1 MEKLLSR
8 YAKSALWMARYM
20 ERAEN
25 SARLLHVNDTF
36 ARDDSGTQNWR
47 PMVDLNADGARFD
60 ARHGETTAETVL
72 HFYILD
78 TENPTSIRSA
88 VRMARENARTLRPL
102 ISTELWTQLNVFHNR
117 LAGLAPADISMPR
130 LNRLCASIKEACQAH
145 TGIVEGTVY
154 RDQGWYF
161 YFIGRY
167 LERADQTTRLLDV
180 KSHLLLPQESDV
192 GSPLD
197 IRQWNAV
204 LRSAA
209 GYHAFRRVYPRGLK
223 PADVAAFLLV
233 DPAFPRSIIVS
244 LRQVNTLL
252 TELKSRYRLRGGNAA
267 MEKIDEML
275 AALVSWPA
283 ADLVRAELHEFLDWL
298 QQDIGAVYY
307 DLAGDFF
314 EQLGT

>member
-8 YAKSALWMARYM
+8 YAMSALWMGRYI

-25 SARLLHVNDTF
+25 SARLIHVNDTF
-36 ARDDSGTQNWR
+36 ARDDRGTQNWR
-47 PMVDLNADGARFD
+47 PMVDLNADGERFD
-60 ARHGETTAETVL
+60 ARHAETTAQTVL
-72 HFYILD
+72 HFYLLD
-78 TENPTSIRSA
+78 NDNPTSIRAA

-102 ISTELWTQLNVFHNR
+102 ISTELWSQLNVFHNQ
-117 LAGLAPADISMPR
+117 LAGLTPADIAMPR
-130 LNRLCASIKEACQAH
+130 LTHLCTRIKEACQAH

-167 LERADQTTRLLDV
+167 LERADQTTRLIDV
-180 KSHLLLPQESDV
+180 KSHLLLPRAAEI

-209 GYHAFRRVYPRGLK
+209 GYHAFRRVHSRGLR
-223 PADVAAFLLV
+223 PADVVAFLLV
-233 DPAFPRSIIVS
+233 DPAFPRSVIGS

-275 AALVSWPA
+275 AALGSWPA
-283 ADLVRAELHEFLDWL
+283 TELVRSELHEFLDWL
-298 QQDIGAVYY
+298 QQDIGAVYL

-314 EQLGT
+314 DQVGG

>member
-8 YAKSALWMARYM
+8 YAKSALWMARYV

-36 ARDDSGTQNWR
+36 ARDDSATHKWR

-72 HFYILD
+72 HFYLLD
-78 TENPTSIRSA
+78 NDNPTSIRTA

-117 LAGLAPADISMPR
+117 LAGLTPADIALPR

-145 TGIVEGTVY
+145 TGIVEGTIY

-167 LERADQTTRLLDV
+167 LERADQTTRLLDA
-180 KSHLLLPQESDV
+180 KSHLLLPRDEAI

-197 IRQWNAV
+197 VRQWNAV

-209 GYHAFRRVYPRGLK
+209 GYHAFRRVYPRGLQ
-223 PADVAAFLLV
+223 PADVVGFLLV
-233 DPAFPRSIIVS
+233 DPAFPRSVIVS

-252 TELKSRYRLRGGNAA
+252 TELKSRYRLRGGNTA
-267 MEKIDEML
+267 MEKVDEML
-275 AALVSWPA
+275 AALGTLPA
-283 ADLVRAELHEFLDWL
+283 TDLVRTELHDFLDWL
-298 QQDIGAVYY
+298 QQDIGSVYH

-314 EQLGT
+314 DHIGT